1 MGGSVKGRGRSIGGP
16 QTTQLSITFQ
26 VSTAP
31 SFASKNSTDTNV
43 HCPYMDTWIGT
54 LLLHMASAQRAPSL
68 STEFTVKAHLPIQKL
83 ARKAGWKKGLTVG
96 IHAEASSQLVKA
108 KERRE
113 ALLSSEMA
121 HTLRSMQNKPAFTPL
136 RLASEFF
143 PA

>member
-1 MGGSVKGRGRSIGGP
+1 MKGRRRSIRGP
-16 QTTQLSITFQ
+16 QTTQLSITLQ

-31 SFASKNSTDTNV
+31 SFASKNRTDANL
-43 HCPYMDTWIGT
+43 HRPYMDTWIGT
-54 LLLHMASAQRAPSL
+54 LFLPMASAQRAPSL
-68 STEFTVKAHLPIQKL
+68 STEFTVKAQPPIQKL

-108 KERRE
+108 KQRRE
-113 ALLSSEMA
+113 ALLSSEPA

-143 PA
+143 SA